1 MFSRNKDK
9 SESLPMV
16 QAAPQPQPTSSKRQ
30 GPRSAPSIISTDL
43 IMNGTLV
50 STGDIQIDGKIEGD
64 IRTTSLTVGD
74 KAFIHG
80 EIVADEVI
88 VRGKVMGTIR
98 ARRVQLASTCHVE
111 GTILHEA
118 LAVEAGA
125 FFEGHCRHSADPL
138 NEQAPVFETRSKP
151 SVISSANGSGNGSM
165 GAGPMVVKPAPQAAN
180 SSTPGPVS
188 FQAVQQ
194 GPKPMAAPQPAPIAK
209 V

>member
-1 MFSRNKDK
+1 MFSRSKDK
-9 SESLPMV
+9 SEATPLIP
-16 QAAPQPQPTSSKRQ
+16 AAPQPAPSSSKRSG
-30 GPRSAPSIISTDL
+30 GPRAAPSIISTDL

-74 KAFIHG
+74 KAFVHG
-80 EIVADEVI
+80 EICADEVI

-111 GTILHEA
+111 GNILHEA

-138 NEQAPVFETRSKP
+138 NEQAPATDVRSKP
-151 SVISSANGSGNGSM
+151 AMMASSVGATNGAM
-165 GAGPMVVKPAPQAAN
+165 GAGPVIVKPAPQAAN
-180 SSTPGPVS
+180 SPGSPVLT
-188 FQAVQQ
+188 AV
-194 GPKPMAAPQPAPIAK
+194 PVKPATPIAK
-209 V
+209 G

>member
-1 MFSRNKDK
+1 
-9 SESLPMV
+9 
-16 QAAPQPQPTSSKRQ
+16 
-30 GPRSAPSIISTDL
+30 
-43 IMNGTLV
+43 MNGTLV

-111 GTILHEA
+111 GNILHEA

-138 NEQAPVFETRSKP
+138 NEQAPAMDVRSKP
-151 SVISSANGSGNGSM
+151 AMLAASGGSSNGAMGSG
-165 GAGPMVVKPAPQAAN
+165 PVIVKPTPQAAN
-180 SSTPGPVS
+180 AAG
-188 FQAVQQ
+188 
-194 GPKPMAAPQPAPIAK
+194 AAPVLSAVASKPATPIAK
-209 V
+209 S

>member
-1 MFSRNKDK
+1 M
-9 SESLPMV
+9 
-16 QAAPQPQPTSSKRQ
+16 AAPQPSPPSSKRSS
-30 GPRSAPSIISTDL
+30 GPRAAPSIISTDL

-111 GTILHEA
+111 GNILHEA

-138 NEQAPVFETRSKP
+138 NEQAPAMDVRSKP
-151 SVISSANGSGNGSM
+151 AMLAASGGANNNAMNGSG
-165 GAGPMVVKPAPQAAN
+165 PVIVKPAPTPQAAN
-180 SSTPGPVS
+180 AGGSAPVLS
-188 FQAVQQ
+188 AVAA
-194 GPKPMAAPQPAPIAK
+194 KPVAPVVK
-209 V
+209 S

>member
-1 MFSRNKDK
+1 
-9 SESLPMV
+9 
-16 QAAPQPQPTSSKRQ
+16 
-30 GPRSAPSIISTDL
+30 
-43 IMNGTLV
+43 MNGTLV

-111 GTILHEA
+111 GNILHEA

-138 NEQAPVFETRSKP
+138 NEQAPAMDVRSKP
-151 SVISSANGSGNGSM
+151 AMLAASGGANSNAANG
-165 GAGPMVVKPAPQAAN
+165 PVIVKPAPAPQAAN
-180 SSTPGPVS
+180 VG
-188 FQAVQQ
+188 
-194 GPKPMAAPQPAPIAK
+194 GGPAPILSAVAAK
-209 V
+209 PVTPVAKS

>member
-1 MFSRNKDK
+1 
-9 SESLPMV
+9 MV
-16 QAAPQPQPTSSKRQ
+16 QAAPQPQPTSTKRQ

-138 NEQAPVFETRSKP
+138 NEQAPAMETRPKP
-151 SVISSANGSGNGSM
+151 AVLASANGMGNGSM

-180 SSTPGPVS
+180 TSMPPVALQS
-188 FQAVQQ
+188 VQQ
-194 GPKPMAAPQPAPIAK
+194 GPKPMAAPGPQVAPVAK

>member
-1 MFSRNKDK
+1 
-9 SESLPMV
+9 MV
-16 QAAPQPQPTSSKRQ
+16 QAAPQPQPISTKRQ

-138 NEQAPVFETRSKP
+138 NEQAPAMETTRAKP
-151 SVISSANGSGNGSM
+151 AVISSANGSM

-180 SSTPGPVS
+180 TSMPPVALQS
-188 FQAVQQ
+188 VQQ
-194 GPKPMAAPQPAPIAK
+194 GPKPMAAPATAAPQVAPVAK